1 MNREDKN
8 LEGLGGWLILV
19 GIGVVVTPLRI
30 GALLLK
36 TFPPIF
42 SGGAWEALTTPGY
55 EAYSPLW
62 APILLS
68 EIVINTGLVLVSL
81 YLMYLFFSKRRVF
94 PKWYI
99 GILVFSLI
107 FIVIDAWVVKLVMP
121 NEPMFG
127 PGTMKAFLQA
137 LVTSL
142 IWIPYMLISKRV
154 KATFVN

>member
-1 MNREDKN
+1 MKQEDKN

-19 GIGVVVTPLRI
+19 GIGIVITPLRL

-42 SGGAWEALTTPGY
+42 SGGIWEALTTPGY

-68 EIVINTGLVLVSL
+68 EIVINTGLILVSL
-81 YLMYLFFSKRRVF
+81 YLLYLFFSKRRGF

-107 FIVIDAWVVKLVMP
+107 FIVIDAWMVKLIMP

-127 PGTMKAFLQA
+127 PNTLKAFLQA
-137 LVTSL
+137 LAASL